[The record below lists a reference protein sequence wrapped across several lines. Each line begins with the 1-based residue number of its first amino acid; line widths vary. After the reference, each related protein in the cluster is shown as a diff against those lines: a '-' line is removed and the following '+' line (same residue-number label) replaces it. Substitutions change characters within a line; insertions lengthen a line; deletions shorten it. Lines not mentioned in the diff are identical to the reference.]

1 MAGSARYTAI
11 LDANVLYP
19 QLIRD
24 TLLSLAVER
33 LYHARWSATIHAEWT
48 RNLAKDRPELA
59 AKLPLVVERMN
70 ASVPDCLVTNY
81 EKLAN
86 TIELPDPDD
95 RHVVAAAI
103 VGHADAIV
111 TFNTKNFPVAV
122 LQPYGIEV
130 QHPDEFL
137 MNQLQL
143 QEIPALRAIKKN
155 ARPLDQ
161 PGAASARAYYRV
173 REAWLAHDGGL
184 AARGHHAHLI
194 G

>member
-19 QLIRD
+19 QLVRD

-33 LYHARWSATIHAEWT
+33 LYHARWSATIHDEWT

-59 AKLPLVVERMN
+59 ARLPQVVQLMN
-70 ASVPDCLVTNY
+70 ASVPDCLVTQY
-81 EKLAN
+81 EKLVTA
-86 TIELPDPDD
+86 IELPDPND

-103 VGHADAIV
+103 AGHADAIV
-111 TFNTKNFPVAV
+111 TFNTKDFPAAV

-143 QEIPALRAIKKN
+143 QKIPALSAIKKMR
-155 ARPLDQ
+155 ARWTNPTR
-161 PGAASARAYYRV
+161 SAQDLITAFEIRGLPMTADLL
-173 REAWLAHDGGL
+173 REAIT
-184 AARGHHAHLI
+184 LI
-194 G
+194 

>member
-1 MAGSARYTAI
+1 VAGSARYTAI

-24 TLLSLAVER
+24 TLLSLAVEG
-33 LYHARWSATIHAEWT
+33 LYHARWSASIHAEWT
-48 RNLAKDRPELA
+48 RNLLKDKPELIG
-59 AKLPLVVERMN
+59 KLALLVERMN
-70 ASVPDCLVTNY
+70 ASVPDCLVTDY
-81 EKLAN
+81 EKLAT

-111 TFNTKNFPVAV
+111 TFNTKDFPSSA

-143 QEIPALRAIKKN
+143 QEIPALRAIKKMR
-155 ARPLDQ
+155 ARWTNPVRPAQELI
-161 PGAASARAYYRV
+161 AAFEKRGLPMTADLL
-173 REAWLAHDGGL
+173 REAVT
-184 AARGHHAHLI
+184 LI
-194 G
+194 

>member
-1 MAGSARYTAI
+1 MAGSSRFTAI

-24 TLLSLAVER
+24 TLLSLAVAD
-33 LYHARWSATIHAEWT
+33 LYHARWSQAIHDEWT
-48 RNLAKDRPELA
+48 RNLVKDRPELTA
-59 AKLPLVVERMN
+59 RLPAVVELIN

-81 EKLAN
+81 EKLV
-86 TIELPDPDD
+86 TSIELPDPDD

-111 TFNTKNFPVAV
+111 TFNTKDFPAAV

-130 QHPDEFL
+130 QHPDELL

-143 QEIPALRAIKKN
+143 QKIPALSAIKN
-155 ARPLDQ
+155 MRARWTNP
-161 PGAASARAYYRV
+161 ARSAQDLITAFEMRGLPMTADLL
-173 REAWLAHDGGL
+173 REAIT
-184 AARGHHAHLI
+184 LI
-194 G
+194 

>member
-1 MAGSARYTAI
+1 MAGSSRFTAI

-24 TLLSLAVER
+24 TLLSLAVEG
-33 LYHARWSATIHAEWT
+33 LYHARWSQAIHDEWT

-59 AKLPLVVERMN
+59 ARLPAVVKLMN

-81 EKLAN
+81 EKLV
-86 TIELPDPDD
+86 TSIELPDPDD

-111 TFNTKNFPVAV
+111 TFNTKDFPQAV

-143 QEIPALRAIKKN
+143 QKIPALSAIKKMR
-155 ARPLDQ
+155 ARWTNPERPALALIAAFEKRGLPLTADLL
-161 PGAASARAYYRV
+161 
-173 REAWLAHDGGL
+173 REAVD
-184 AARGHHAHLI
+184 LI
-194 G
+194 

>member
-19 QLIRD
+19 QLVRD

-48 RNLAKDRPELA
+48 RNLAKDRPDIAARLLQIVEL
-59 AKLPLVVERMN
+59 MN

-81 EKLAN
+81 EKLI
-86 TIELPDPDD
+86 TSIDLPDLDD

-103 VGHADAIV
+103 AGHADAIV
-111 TFNTKNFPVAV
+111 TFNTKDFPADV

-130 QHPDEFL
+130 QHPDEFV

-143 QEIPALRAIKKN
+143 QKIPALSAIKKKRARWTN
-155 ARPLDQ
+155 PARPAQELITAFEKRGLPMTADLL
-161 PGAASARAYYRV
+161 
-173 REAWLAHDGGL
+173 REAVT
-184 AARGHHAHLI
+184 LI
-194 G
+194 

>member
-1 MAGSARYTAI
+1 MAGSARFTAI

-19 QLIRD
+19 QLIRN

-48 RNLAKDRPELA
+48 RNLAQDRPELA
-59 AKLPLVVERMN
+59 VKLARVVAHMN
-70 ASVPDCLVTNY
+70 ASVPDCLVSNY
-81 EKLAN
+81 ERLADS
-86 TIELPDPDD
+86 IELPDPDD

-111 TFNTKNFPVAV
+111 TFNTKDFPAAA

-143 QEIPALRAIKKN
+143 QEIPALRAIKKMRARWTN
-155 ARPLDQ
+155 PARPAQELILAFEKRGLPMTADLL
-161 PGAASARAYYRV
+161 
-173 REAWLAHDGGL
+173 REAAT
-184 AARGHHAHLI
+184 LI
-194 G
+194 

>member
-1 MAGSARYTAI
+1 MAGSSRYTAI

-19 QLIRD
+19 QLLRD

-33 LYHARWSATIHAEWT
+33 LYHARWSVTIHDEWT
-48 RNLAKDRPELA
+48 RNLAKDRPDLA
-59 AKLPLVVERMN
+59 AKLPAVIALMN

-81 EKLAN
+81 EQLAN
-86 TIELPDPDD
+86 NIELPDADD

-111 TFNTKNFPVAV
+111 TFNTKDFPEAV

-130 QHPDEFL
+130 QHPDEFV

-143 QEIPALRAIKKN
+143 QKIPALSAIKKMRSRWTN
-155 ARPLDQ
+155 PVRPAEELI
-161 PGAASARAYYRV
+161 AAFEKRGLPLTADLL
-173 REAWLAHDGGL
+173 REALT
-184 AARGHHAHLI
+184 LI
-194 G
+194 

>member
-1 MAGSARYTAI
+1 MAGSSRFTAI

-24 TLLSLAVER
+24 TLLSLAVAD
-33 LYHARWSATIHAEWT
+33 LYHARWSQAIHDEWT
-48 RNLAKDRPELA
+48 RNLVKDRPELTA
-59 AKLPLVVERMN
+59 RLPAVVELIN

-81 EKLAN
+81 EKLV
-86 TIELPDPDD
+86 TSIELPDPDD

-111 TFNTKNFPVAV
+111 TFNTKDFPAAV

-143 QEIPALRAIKKN
+143 QKIPALSAIKN
-155 ARPLDQ
+155 MRARWTNP
-161 PGAASARAYYRV
+161 ARSAQDLITAFEMRGLPMTADLL
-173 REAWLAHDGGL
+173 REAIT
-184 AARGHHAHLI
+184 LI
-194 G
+194 

>member
-1 MAGSARYTAI
+1 MAGSSRFTAI

-24 TLLSLAVER
+24 TLLSLAVEG
-33 LYHARWSATIHAEWT
+33 LYHARWSRAIHDEWT

-59 AKLPLVVERMN
+59 SRLPAVVALMN

-81 EKLAN
+81 EKLVN
-86 TIELPDPDD
+86 SIELPDPDD

-111 TFNTKNFPVAV
+111 TFNTKDFPQAV

-143 QEIPALRAIKKN
+143 QKIPALSAIKKMR
-155 ARPLDQ
+155 ARWTNPERPALALIAAFEKRGLPLTADLL
-161 PGAASARAYYRV
+161 
-173 REAWLAHDGGL
+173 REAVD
-184 AARGHHAHLI
+184 LI
-194 G
+194 

>member
-1 MAGSARYTAI
+1 VAGSSRYTAI

-33 LYHARWSATIHAEWT
+33 LYHARWSATIHDEWT

-59 AKLPLVVERMN
+59 SRLPAIVALMN
-70 ASVPDCLVTNY
+70 ASVPDCLVTHF
-81 EKLAN
+81 EKLAD
-86 TIELPDPDD
+86 TIALPDPDD

-111 TFNTKNFPVAV
+111 TFNTKDFPAAV

-130 QHPDEFL
+130 QHLDEFL

-143 QEIPALRAIKKN
+143 QEIPALRAIKKMR
-155 ARPLDQ
+155 ARWTNPARSAQDLITAFDLRGLPLTADLL
-161 PGAASARAYYRV
+161 
-173 REAWLAHDGGL
+173 REAIT
-184 AARGHHAHLI
+184 LI
-194 G
+194 

>member
-1 MAGSARYTAI
+1 MAGSSRYTAI

-19 QLIRD
+19 QLLRD

-33 LYHARWSATIHAEWT
+33 LYHARWSVTIHDEWT
-48 RNLAKDRPELA
+48 RNLAKDRPDLA
-59 AKLPLVVERMN
+59 ARLPAVIALMN

-81 EKLAN
+81 ERLAN
-86 TIELPDPDD
+86 SIELPDADD

-111 TFNTKNFPVAV
+111 TFNTKDFPEAV

-130 QHPDEFL
+130 QHPDEFV

-143 QEIPALRAIKKN
+143 QKIPALSAIKKMRSRWTN
-155 ARPLDQ
+155 PVRPAEELI
-161 PGAASARAYYRV
+161 AAFEKRGLPLTADLL
-173 REAWLAHDGGL
+173 REALT
-184 AARGHHAHLI
+184 LI
-194 G
+194 